1 MNLEYERL
9 NERLER
15 GDGERPWNGEKPP
28 ERLTLLA
35 HALDRDPEI
44 DELVMVARRLQS
56 SPHLLPDPDFA
67 DLLESR
73 VLLRQASLRRK
84 RPAHRWSFPRLWGA
98 HPVYGIALGLCL
110 LILLLGTSVLVAAA
124 QVSNPE
130 NPLYAVKR
138 WEQHVQ
144 ISLSSSSESRA
155 ELDVQFARERLNTL
169 AALAEPAQADAYSQ
183 ALTDFDQQLN
193 AATSAIRGL
202 SSASDREHLSSELAT
217 LEVDA
222 RQTLRGFLPQL
233 ALAERL
239 LTTDELG
246 RLGYTVPHLQS
257 VDVEI
262 TPLSAHPVEHA
273 ATISISGDNIQP
285 GAQLLVNGQV
295 MDAQGSFQNGLYVF
309 TTSWQGDQ
317 PPQSIGILNPDS
329 TVAQTTHITMKSS
342 NGNGNG
348 NNGNGNNGG
357 HGNGNNGGKPDKTPT
372 PHH

>member
-1 MNLEYERL
+1 MNSEYERL

-15 GDGERPWNGEKPP
+15 GDRERPWNGEKSP

-56 SPHLLPDPDFA
+56 SPHLLADPDFA

-84 RPAHRWSFPRLWGA
+84 RPAHRWSFPRLWGT
-98 HPVYGIALGLCL
+98 HPVYGIALGFCL

-144 ISLSSSSESRA
+144 ISLSSSSKSRA

-169 AALAEPAQADAYSQ
+169 AALANPAQADAYSQ
-183 ALTDFDQQLN
+183 ALKDFDQRLST
-193 AATSAIRGL
+193 ATSAIRGL
-202 SSASDREHLSSELAT
+202 SSASDREHLGSELAT

-222 RQTLRGFLPQL
+222 RQTLRKFLPQL
-233 ALAERL
+233 ALTERL

-246 RLGYTVPHLQS
+246 RLGDTVPRLQGA
-257 VDVEI
+257 DVEI
-262 TPLSAHPVEHA
+262 VPSVHPVEHVA
-273 ATISISGDNIQP
+273 ISITGDNIQP

-309 TTSWQGDQ
+309 TASWQGDQ
-317 PPQSIGILNPDS
+317 RPQSIGILNPDN
-329 TVAQTTHITMKSS
+329 TVAQTTAITMKSS
-342 NGNGNG
+342 NGNGN
-348 NNGNGNNGG
+348 NGG
-357 HGNGNNGGKPDKTPT
+357 RGNGNNGGKPDKTPT

>member
-15 GDGERPWNGEKPP
+15 GDSERPWNGEKPP

-56 SPHLLPDPDFA
+56 SPHLLADPDFA

-98 HPVYGIALGLCL
+98 HPVYGIAIGLCL

-169 AALAEPAQADAYSQ
+169 AALAEPAQTDAYRQ
-183 ALTDFDQQLN
+183 ALTDFDQQLST
-193 AATSAIRGL
+193 ATSAIRGL
-202 SSASDREHLSSELAT
+202 SSPSVREHLGSELAT

-222 RQTLRGFLPQL
+222 RQTLRKFLPQL
-233 ALAERL
+233 ALTERL

-246 RLGYTVPHLQS
+246 RLGETVPRLQS
-257 VDVEI
+257 AEI
-262 TPLSAHPVEHA
+262 VLSAHPVEHA
-273 ATISISGDNIQP
+273 AISITGDNIQP

-295 MDAQGSFQNGLYVF
+295 MEAQGSFQNGLYVF
-309 TTSWQGDQ
+309 TASWQGDQ

-329 TVAQTTHITMKSS
+329 TVAQTTAITMKSS
-342 NGNGNG
+342 NV
-348 NNGNGNNGG
+348 NGNNGG
-357 HGNGNNGGKPDKTPT
+357 HGNGNNGGKPHKTPT

>member
-28 ERLTLLA
+28 ERFTLLA

-44 DELVMVARRLQS
+44 DELVMLARRLQS
-56 SPHLLPDPDFA
+56 SPHLQADPDFA

-73 VLLRQASLRRK
+73 ILLRQASLRRK
-84 RPAHRWSFPRLWGA
+84 RPARRWSFPRLWEM

-169 AALAEPAQADAYSQ
+169 AALAEPAQTDAYSQ
-183 ALTDFDQQLN
+183 ALTDFDQQFS

-202 SSASDREHLSSELAT
+202 SSASVREQLGSELAT

-222 RQTLRGFLPQL
+222 RQTLRKFLPQL
-233 ALAERL
+233 ALTERL

-246 RLGYTVPHLQS
+246 RLGETVPRLQRA
-257 VDVEI
+257 EI
-262 TPLSAHPVEHA
+262 VLSAHPVEHA
-273 ATISISGDNIQP
+273 AISISGDNIQP

-295 MDAQGSFQNGLYVF
+295 IEAQGSFQNGLYVF
-309 TTSWQGDQ
+309 TASWQGDQ
-317 PPQSIGILNPDS
+317 PPQSIGILNPDD
-329 TVAQTTHITMKSS
+329 TVAQTTAITMKST

-348 NNGNGNNGG
+348 NDGNSDNGG

>member
-1 MNLEYERL
+1 MNSEYERL

-15 GDGERPWNGEKPP
+15 GDERRRNGEKSP
-28 ERLTLLA
+28 EPLTLLA
-35 HALDRDPEI
+35 YAPDRDPEI

-56 SPHLLPDPDFA
+56 SPHLLADSDFA

-130 NPLYAVKR
+130 NPLYALKR

-144 ISLSSSSESRA
+144 VSLSSSSESRA

-169 AALAEPAQADAYSQ
+169 AALAEPAQTDAYSQ
-183 ALTDFDQQLN
+183 ALTDFDQQLSN
-193 AATSAIRGL
+193 ATSAIRGL

-222 RQTLRGFLPQL
+222 RQTLRKFLPQL
-233 ALAERL
+233 ALTERL

-246 RLGYTVPHLQS
+246 RLGDTVPRLQS
-257 VDVEI
+257 VEI
-262 TPLSAHPVEHA
+262 VVLTHSNEHA
-273 ATISISGDNIQP
+273 ATISITGDNMQP

-309 TTSWQGDQ
+309 TASWQGDQ

-329 TVAQTTHITMKSS
+329 TVAQTTAITMKSS
-342 NGNGNG
+342 NVNVNGNDG
-348 NNGNGNNGG
+348 NSNNGG
-357 HGNGNNGGKPDKTPT
+357 HGNGNNNGKPDKTPT

>member
-35 HALDRDPEI
+35 YAPDRDPEI

-56 SPHLLPDPDFA
+56 SPHLLADSDFA

-130 NPLYAVKR
+130 NPLYALKR

-144 ISLSSSSESRA
+144 VSLSSSSESRA

-169 AALAEPAQADAYSQ
+169 ADLADPAQADAYSQ
-183 ALTDFDQQLN
+183 ALKDFDQQLR
-193 AATSAIRGL
+193 AADSAIQGL
-202 SSASDREHLSSELAT
+202 SSEPDRKHLSSELAT
-217 LEVDA
+217 LKVDA
-222 RQTLRGFLPQL
+222 RQKLRGFLPQL

-239 LTTDELG
+239 VTTDELG
-246 RLGYTVPHLQS
+246 SLGDMVPHLLS
-257 VDVEI
+257 VEI
-262 TPLSAHPVEHA
+262 VLP
-273 ATISISGDNIQP
+273 
-285 GAQLLVNGQV
+285 
-295 MDAQGSFQNGLYVF
+295 
-309 TTSWQGDQ
+309 
-317 PPQSIGILNPDS
+317 
-329 TVAQTTHITMKSS
+329 
-342 NGNGNG
+342 
-348 NNGNGNNGG
+348 
-357 HGNGNNGGKPDKTPT
+357 
-372 PHH
+372 